1 MSKIV
6 YLFGAGASFGK
17 RDENDKDEIL
27 EGLPIVSEFPVQ
39 IDRLIEKIR
48 NQKFSLPKNQQG
60 KDEEVKQLIE
70 ELSWLKES
78 SENHQTI
85 DTYAKKLRVSEGG
98 ITIEYLRLKAA
109 ISAFLTLFQLLNKP
123 DSRYDAFFANILG
136 NSYYKLPDD
145 VSILSWNYDCQ
156 FEIAH
161 AAYSKRQSLNSIW
174 DDLNI
179 SGKTTKSSND
189 NNIPFSI
196 TKLNGTALMYED
208 NHFNST
214 FFDAFFNRQ
223 GTSEISYISTAYINS
238 LNSVNVKNAL
248 SFAWEGSE
256 FEFEQKYLSKLPDT
270 EILVIIGYSFPYFNR
285 EVDRQIIRNM
295 PNLKKVYIQDPY
307 AEEVKESFEAALS
320 EDQLGKVE
328 NGQIKIELKKNTKQF
343 VIPNEM

>member
-1 MSKIV
+1 MSRIV

-17 RDENDKDEIL
+17 RAENDKDEIL
-27 EGLPIVSEFPVQ
+27 EGLPIVTEFPTQ
-39 IDRLIEKIR
+39 INRLINLINVK
-48 NQKFSLPKNQQG
+48 
-60 KDEEVKQLIE
+60 EEEDDSQAKPWE
-70 ELSWLKES
+70 FNELKSELLWLKES
-78 SENHQTI
+78 CANHQTV

-98 ITIEYLRLKAA
+98 ITKEYLRFKAA
-109 ISAFLTLFQLLNKP
+109 ISAFITLVQLFNKP

-136 NSYYKLPDD
+136 NSYFKLPND

-161 AAYSKRQSLNSIW
+161 SAYSKRESLNSIW

-179 SGKTTKSSND
+179 SSKTTKSSND

-196 TKLNGTALMYED
+196 TKLNGTALMYEE
-208 NHFNST
+208 NNFNSK

-223 GTSEISYISTAYINS
+223 GMSEISYISTAYINS
-238 LNSVNVKNAL
+238 LTSENVKNAL

-256 FEFEQKYLSKLPDT
+256 SEFENKLLLKVFDT

-285 EVDRQIIRNM
+285 EVDRKIIRNM
-295 PNLKKVYIQDPY
+295 TNLKKVYIQDPFC
-307 AEEVKESFEAALS
+307 EDVKENFEAVLS
-320 EDQLGKVE
+320 EEQLGKIE
-328 NGQIKIELKKNTKQF
+328 NGQIKIVLKKNTKQF

>member
-1 MSKIV
+1 MSRIV

-17 RDENDKDEIL
+17 RAEDDKDEIL

-39 IDRLIEKIR
+39 IDKLINIINIKEEEDDTQAKPWE
-48 NQKFSLPKNQQG
+48 F
-60 KDEEVKQLIE
+60 DELKA
-70 ELSWLKES
+70 ELSWLRES
-78 SENHQTI
+78 CENHQTV
-85 DTYAKKLRVSEGG
+85 DTFAKKLRVSEGG
-98 ITIEYLRLKAA
+98 ITKEYLRFKAA
-109 ISAFLTLFQLLNKP
+109 ISAFLTLVQLFNKP

-136 NSYYKLPDD
+136 NSYFKLPND

-161 AAYSKRQSLNSIW
+161 AAYSKRKSLNAIW

-196 TKLNGTALMYED
+196 TKLNGTALMYEE
-208 NHFNST
+208 NHFNSK

-223 GTSEISYISTAYINS
+223 GMSEISYISTAYINS
-238 LNSVNVKNAL
+238 LTSENVKNAL

-256 FEFEQKYLSKLPDT
+256 NEFENKFLLKVFDT

-285 EVDRQIIRNM
+285 EVDRKIIRNM
-295 PNLKKVYIQDPY
+295 TNLKKVYIQDPFC
-307 AEEVKESFEAALS
+307 EDVRESFEAVLS
-320 EDQLGKVE
+320 EEQLGKVE
-328 NGQIKIELKKNTKQF
+328 NGQIKIVLKKNTKQF

>member
-1 MSKIV
+1 MSRIV

-17 RDENDKDEIL
+17 RAENDKDEIL

-39 IDRLIEKIR
+39 IDKLI
-48 NQKFSLPKNQQG
+48 NQINIKE
-60 KDEEVKQLIE
+60 DEDDSQAKPWEFDELKA
-70 ELSWLKES
+70 ELSWLRES
-78 SENHQTI
+78 CENHQTV

-98 ITIEYLRLKAA
+98 ITKEYLRFKAA
-109 ISAFLTLFQLLNKP
+109 ISAFLTLVQLFNKP

-136 NSYYKLPDD
+136 NSYFKLPND

-161 AAYSKRQSLNSIW
+161 AAYSKRQSLNAIW

-196 TKLNGTALMYED
+196 TKLNGTALMYEE
-208 NHFNST
+208 NHFNSK

-223 GTSEISYISTAYINS
+223 GMSEISYISTAYINS
-238 LNSVNVKNAL
+238 LSSANVKNAL
-248 SFAWEGSE
+248 SFAWEGSDNE
-256 FEFEQKYLSKLPDT
+256 FEKKYLSKVPDT

-285 EVDRQIIRNM
+285 EVDRKIIRNM
-295 PNLKKVYIQDPY
+295 TNLKKIYIQDPY
-307 AEEVKESFEAALS
+307 CEDVRESFEAALS
-320 EDQLGKVE
+320 EEQLGKVE
-328 NGQIKIELKKNTKQF
+328 NGQIKIVLKKNTKQF